1 MLFGGEAPTLDADAE
16 LASIPGDTED
26 DETDVPVKKKKT
38 SSFHNTSSMIWQKF
52 LPYLMTCD
60 DY

>member
-26 DETDVPVKKKKT
+26 DETDVPVKKHKSISQKFLKIT
-38 SSFHNTSSMIWQKF
+38 VSRKF

>member
-26 DETDVPVKKKKT
+26 DETDVPVEKKITIHFTK
-38 SSFHNTSSMIWQKF
+38 I
-52 LPYLMTCD
+52 LPRFDEIFCHT
-60 DY
+60 

>member
-1 MLFGGEAPTLDADAE
+1 MLFGGEAPTLDADTE

-26 DETDVPVKKKKT
+26 DETDVPVKKKKPVHFT
-38 SSFHNTSSMIWQKF
+38 IILPRFDEIFQ
-52 LPYLMTCD
+52 PYLMTCD